1 MTNMKRQ
8 TQVMLVLILALVL
21 IPLFVSSKF
30 WMGFWV
36 MLLLSLIHI

>member
-21 IPLFVSSKF
+21 VLLHSLAKDQKLVVLVLSSF
-30 WMGFWV
+30 E
-36 MLLLSLIHI
+36 